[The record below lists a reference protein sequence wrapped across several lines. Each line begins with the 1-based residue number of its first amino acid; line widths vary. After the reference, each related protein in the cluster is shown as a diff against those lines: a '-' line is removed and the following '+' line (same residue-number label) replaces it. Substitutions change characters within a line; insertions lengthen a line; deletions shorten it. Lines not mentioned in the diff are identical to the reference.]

1 MAKNKMEDVAKLL
14 ELELREEFKIKGL
27 SARYRITDIGLQYKS
42 ETEGVW
48 YTSNKLLPML
58 LQGEISIIKVKQPII
73 DNIEKKY
80 LGNIIKPFRN
90 RIDYITKVNLANGKE
105 YIFIKMKNYEKI
117 SLPFFTAGTM
127 YKGMQSDKEYTLD
140 ELEL

>member
-1 MAKNKMEDVAKLL
+1 MAKNKMSDVAKLL
-14 ELELREEFKIKGL
+14 NLELREEFKIQGMSLK
-27 SARYRITDIGLQYKS
+27 YRVANVGLQYYS
-42 ETEGVW
+42 ETEEGWV
-48 YTSNKLLPML
+48 TSNKLLPIL
-58 LQGEISIIKVKQPII
+58 LQGEISIIKVKQPIL
-73 DNIEKKY
+73 DDIEKKY

-90 RIDYITKVNLANGKE
+90 RIDYITKVSLSNGEE

-127 YKGMQSDKEYTLD
+127 YKGMESDKEYTLD